1 MSWRMEGES
10 LIRSINSSNSISF
23 DDASYKSSFE
33 EMDGPDGHRISW
45 DHQGR
50 NLRAVFCHIL
60 PPHSNGLTPKGIYAE
75 SGAMT
80 WSPLGWVQEH
90 LVWWPLWDLPPRPQ
104 HEKVQCN
111 SNISAVD
118 FLASL
123 AHLAW
128 SGILRMRET
137 RRAQKTS
144 KTTTTKLSIPS
155 LLLTDQ
161 FWETVSTIWSQKKT
175 RTAA

>member
-1 MSWRMEGES
+1 
-10 LIRSINSSNSISF
+10 
-23 DDASYKSSFE
+23 
-33 EMDGPDGHRISW
+33 MDGPDGHGISW

-50 NLRAVFCHIL
+50 NFRAVFCHIL

-137 RRAQKTS
+137 RRAQRPQKP
-144 KTTTTKLSIPS
+144 LPQS
-155 LLLTDQ
+155 LAYHHSYWQTNFGKQSVRSRLKRKREQRHNGAQPRMAKAQLVDRHAHDATLC
-161 FWETVSTIWSQKKT
+161 FEAVQKGNH
-175 RTAA
+175 